1 MSMSIDPQRCS
12 PPLLVVM
19 SGPSGVGKDA
29 VLKEMRLAGAP
40 YYFAVTATT
49 RPMRDAEVDGV
60 DYIFVR
66 DEDFRRMIRGGDLL
80 EWAEV
85 YGNLYG
91 VPKDQI
97 RDALRRGD
105 DVILKIDIQGADNVR
120 RQTRGAVYV
129 FLTPPGIA
137 ELEHRLKRR
146 KTESLET
153 LRVRLATAAKE
164 MEEAGKFDYLVV
176 NRTDLA
182 KEAAAEI
189 MAIISRERARPG
201 RTEIVI

>member
-1 MSMSIDPQRCS
+1 MSMSIDPQRCG

-49 RPMRDAEVDGV
+49 RPMRDTEVDGV

-66 DEDFRRMIRGGDLL
+66 DEDFRRMIRGGELL

-85 YGNLYG
+85 YGKLYG

-129 FLTPPGIA
+129 FLTPPDMG
-137 ELEHRLKRR
+137 ELERRLKRR
-146 KTESLET
+146 KTESLEA

-164 MEEAGKFDYLVV
+164 LEEAGKFDHVVV
-176 NRTDLA
+176 NRTGLA
-182 KEAAAEI
+182 EEAAAEI
-189 MAIISRERARPG
+189 MAIISRERARHG
-201 RTEIVI
+201 RTQIVI

>member
-1 MSMSIDPQRCS
+1 MNMSVNPQRRE

-19 SGPSGVGKDA
+19 SGPSGAGKDT

-49 RPMRDAEVDGV
+49 RPMRDNDIDGI

-66 DEDFRRMIRGGDLL
+66 GEDFRRMIRGGELL

-85 YGNLYG
+85 YGNMYG

-97 RDALRRGD
+97 RGALRRGD
-105 DVILKIDIQGADNVR
+105 DVILKIDVQGADNVR
-120 RQTRGAVYV
+120 RQTRGAVYI
-129 FLTPPGIA
+129 FLMPPSMA
-137 ELEHRLKRR
+137 ELEHRLNRR
-146 KTESLET
+146 KTESLEM
-153 LRVRLATAAKE
+153 LSLRLAKAAEE
-164 MEEAGKFDYLVV
+164 MEEVDKFDYVVV
-176 NRTDLA
+176 NHPDRA
-182 KEAAAEI
+182 EEAAAEI
-189 MAIISRERARPG
+189 MSIVSRERARTG